1 MLSATDTAYPV
12 LKPHPSE
19 RELNDIFAISESAKQ
34 RFTALLSRQPNERRT
49 GWDKVKAEP
58 GQPTAK
64 RIKQF
69 LAHLEWLEQEAWE
82 GDPLAGIPTVKLNR
96 FAAEARALNA
106 ARMNLVAEQKR
117 MR

>member
-1 MLSATDTAYPV
+1 VAD
-12 LKPHPSE
+12 
-19 RELNDIFAISESAKQ
+19 AIGETTKQ
-34 RFTALLSRQPNERRT
+34 RFTALLNRQSNERRT
-49 GWDKVKAEP
+49 GWDRVKAEP
-58 GQPTAK
+58 GQPTVK

-69 LAHLEWLEQEAWE
+69 VAHLDWLEQEAGE

-117 MR
+117 PALVAAPTTSSLL